1 MDDIIIKNN
10 PLKRNSNNSN
20 KNLPENF
27 FERIIEYEMKLKYDF
42 SMETLNNLIEIS
54 SAAIEFYESNDDEKY
69 KDYQNRLNI
78 LLSQPDILKNI
89 NKFNNNQSKK

>member
-1 MDDIIIKNN
+1 MEDIINKRKYHRKN
-10 PLKRNSNNSN
+10 SSN

-54 SAAIEFYESNDDEKY
+54 SVKIELK
-69 KDYQNRLNI
+69 K
-78 LLSQPDILKNI
+78 LLI
-89 NKFNNNQSKK
+89 NK

>member
-1 MDDIIIKNN
+1 MEDILKKKNTQR
-10 PLKRNSNNSN
+10 KHSSN

-54 SAAIEFYESNDDEKY
+54 SVKIHKIYYKNIFKYNKIKY
-69 KDYQNRLNI
+69 KFFFY
-78 LLSQPDILKNI
+78 
-89 NKFNNNQSKK
+89 